1 MKTLTLLCLFGA
13 AAVEAQQPRLTNAR
27 LETRSAAGGLD
38 KEFQSIVQS
47 HADSAWM
54 GYAVKTTPG
63 ERNSCCY
70 SSERC
75 CGGCALEGGRAS
87 STTGQTAGQ
96 PMTGPNPVR
105 LEGSGSVLILF
116 RVAAR
121 AVDKIRTYSADCE
134 LDAGGLPFIWLTD
147 VRPAESIALLMKF
160 AITPEDSRRRHGS
173 DSAIGAIAQHDDDP
187 AADTALE
194 QLVAPAQPEWVREK
208 AAFWLGA
215 ARGRRG
221 YEVLKRLI
229 TQDAS
234 DRVRE
239 KTIFA
244 LSVSKEPEA
253 VTAMIDAAKNDKS
266 PRVRG
271 QALFWLAHKAGKKET
286 AAITDAI
293 ERDPDSELKKK
304 AVFALSQLPKDEG
317 IPLLIQ
323 VARTNRNAVARK
335 QAMFWLGQSHDPRA
349 LQFFEEVLTK

>member
-1 MKTLTLLCLFGA
+1 MRMAPLFLVA
-13 AAVEAQQPRLTNAR
+13 AAALEAQQPRLLNAR
-27 LETRSAAGGLD
+27 LETRQAGAGLE

-47 HADSAWM
+47 HADPAWI
-54 GYAVKTTPG
+54 GYAVKATPG
-63 ERNSCCY
+63 EHNSCCY
-70 SSERC
+70 SSDRC
-75 CGGCALEGGRAS
+75 CGGCALEGGRVS
-87 STTGQTAGQ
+87 GQ
-96 PMTGPNPVR
+96 PVTGPNPVR
-105 LEGSGSVLILF
+105 LEGPGYIVVLF

-121 AVDKIRTYSADCE
+121 SIDKIRTYSPDCE
-134 LDAGGLPFIWLTD
+134 LDAGGLPFFWLTD
-147 VRPAESIALLMKF
+147 VRPAESVALLTTF
-160 AITPEDSRRRHGS
+160 ATTPDDSRRRHSG
-173 DSAIGAIAQHDDDP
+173 DSAIGAIAQHDDA
-187 AADTALE
+187 AADAALE
-194 QLVAPAQPEWVREK
+194 GLAAPARPEWVREK
-208 AAFWLGA
+208 AAFWMGS

-221 YEVLKRLI
+221 YEALKRLI

-239 KTIFA
+239 KVVFA

-253 VTAMIDAAKNDKS
+253 VAAMIDAAKNDKS

-286 AAITDAI
+286 QAITDAI
-293 ERDPDSELKKK
+293 ERDPDSEVKKK

-323 VARTNRNAVARK
+323 VARTNRNPVARK